1 MTAATVP
8 ELRLAVV
15 NQMFG
20 PTFTGRGL
28 QIKTLAGELSKHG
41 VEIHVVTESLP
52 GAPDEERTSTD
63 AYTVHRVP
71 LDERRNA
78 LAEWWN
84 RRRAVRRILEI
95 DPDILHV
102 YGHPHGVEVLL
113 LPPRIMGVRTVFS
126 PTLLG
131 SDDLPTIRRDGRL
144 GWLRTAALRTVD
156 HNVAIC
162 PAIAETFQHAG
173 VDGRDVTHIPNA
185 VDIDRFRPAD
195 DRDAAARDAGMEM
208 SAPRALFVGTVVRR
222 KGVDVLLE
230 AWRRVT
236 AELPDAQLY
245 VAGPTNFGREG
256 ELTSFERAC
265 RAFVERH
272 HLGDSIHFLGRRD
285 DVAPLYRATHTVLFP
300 SRKEGF
306 PNVLLESMASGTPPV
321 AARIPGSTDASV
333 DDGRTGYVV
342 PQEDAGALADRAIT
356 LLRDRETRERMADA
370 AREKAANRYALPR
383 IASEYLDLYRRIV
396 GGHPSAAGTGAAEGG
411 GASP

>member
-1 MTAATVP
+1 MP
-8 ELRLAVV
+8 ELRLAVL

-28 QIKTLAGELSKHG
+28 QIKTLAGELSERG
-41 VEIHVVTESLP
+41 VEVHVVTESLP
-52 GAPDEERTSTD
+52 GAPKRERGSTD

-71 LDERRNA
+71 LDENENA
-78 LAEWWN
+78 LAEWWS

-95 DPDILHV
+95 DPDLLHV
-102 YGHPHGVEVLL
+102 YGDPHGVEPVLL
-113 LPPRIMGVRTVFS
+113 AARVMGVRTVFS

-144 GWLRTAALRTVD
+144 GWLRAAAFRTAD
-156 HNVAIC
+156 HNLAIC
-162 PAIAETFQHAG
+162 PAVEETFRQAG
-173 VDGRDVTHIPNA
+173 VDEADVTHIPNA
-185 VDIDRFRPAD
+185 VDTDRFRPAD
-195 DRDAAARDAGMEM
+195 DRNAAAGDVGLET
-208 SAPRALFVGTVVRR
+208 SAPRALFVGTVGRR

-245 VAGPTNFGREG
+245 VAGPTNLGREG
-256 ELTSFERAC
+256 ELSLFKQAC

-272 HLGDSIHFLGRRD
+272 RLGDSIHFLGQRAN
-285 DVAPLYRATHTVLFP
+285 VAPLYRAAHTVLFP
-300 SRKEGF
+300 SRREGF

-342 PQEDAGALADRAIT
+342 PQEDAGALAERAIT
-356 LLRDRETRERMADA
+356 LLRDVETRDRMAEA
-370 AREKAANRYALPR
+370 AREKAVDRYALPR
-383 IASEYLDLYRRIV
+383 IAGEHLDLYRRIV
-396 GGHPSAAGTGAAEGG
+396 GGHPSAAGTSAAEAGR
-411 GASP
+411 ASP

>member
-1 MTAATVP
+1 MP
-8 ELRLAVV
+8 ELRLAVL

-28 QIKTLAGELSKHG
+28 QIKTLAGELSERG
-41 VEIHVVTESLP
+41 TEIHVVTESLP

-71 LDERRNA
+71 LDERKNA

-95 DPDILHV
+95 DPDLLHV
-102 YGHPHGVEVLL
+102 YGHPYGVEAVLL
-113 LPPRIMGVRTVFS
+113 AARIMGVWTVFS

-144 GWLRTAALRTVD
+144 GWLRAAALRTVD
-156 HNVAIC
+156 HYVAIC
-162 PAIAETFQHAG
+162 PAIAETFLQAG
-173 VDGRDVTHIPNA
+173 VDDGDVTQIPNA

-195 DRDAAARDAGMEM
+195 DREAAAGDAGLQM

-245 VAGPTNFGREG
+245 VAGPTNLGRKG
-256 ELTSFERAC
+256 ELSSFERAC
-265 RAFVERH
+265 GAFVERH

-285 DVAPLYRATHTVLFP
+285 DVAPLYRVAHTVLFP
-300 SRKEGF
+300 SRREGF

-342 PQEDAGALADRAIT
+342 PQEDAGALAERAIT
-356 LLRDRETRERMADA
+356 LLRDRGTRERMAEA
-370 AREKAANRYALPR
+370 ARDKAVDHYALPR
-383 IASEYLDLYRRIV
+383 IADEYLDVYRRIV
-396 GGHPSAAGTGAAEGG
+396 GGHPSAAGTGGAETG